1 MLRTCALALVALAAL
16 GCSAARHAPDAA
28 ERGRAAVVAALDNW
42 KANEPAA
49 KLKALPD
56 PIDFTEELRGTHA
69 LADYT
74 IVKADLSDAAVM
86 RFTVALKLKDKRGKP
101 SDREAVYS
109 VALKTPVVVAR
120 DPYF

>member
-1 MLRTCALALVALAAL
+1 MRSRSSRSPRSAVAPRATPRTLP
-16 GCSAARHAPDAA
+16 SA
-28 ERGRAAVVAALDNW
+28 
-42 KANEPAA
+42 AA